1 MNNVF
6 INPTVLQEMKLDK
19 IDNTNKKYKYYQ
31 KAKDTEIKHYTD
43 EDIKELISS
52 SNLLDIYFRQMKDFD
67 TTILYKSEGHG
78 IHHNIRV
85 CLFAFIISTNE
96 KVNSRDFN
104 LIMEAC
110 KYHDIG
116 RENDLEDPCH
126 GKRSAD
132 NISFLKDKYTEEELN
147 YIKTIITC
155 HSLNDKEFEKVAIK
169 NKVKDLA
176 RCKKMHEILKDSD
189 GLDRV
194 RLHYPFVNIKYLRTS
209 AAKRMIPYAHEL
221 FYNYNNILNKSVKEK

>member
-6 INPTVLQEMKLDK
+6 INPNTLKEIKLNK

-31 KAKDTEIKHYTD
+31 KTKETDTEQYTE
-43 EDIKELISS
+43 EDIKEIIHS
-52 SNLLDIYFRQMKDFD
+52 SNLTNTYLTQMKDFD

-85 CLFAFIISTNE
+85 SFFAFIISTNE
-96 KVNSRDFN
+96 KINNSDFN

-116 RENDLEDPCH
+116 RKNDLEDPFH
-126 GKRSAD
+126 GRRSAD
-132 NISFLKDKYTEEELN
+132 NINFLKDKYTEEELN

-155 HSLNDKEFEKVAIK
+155 HSLNDKEFEKIAIK

-194 RLHYPFVNIKYLRTS
+194 RLHYPFVNIKYLRTD